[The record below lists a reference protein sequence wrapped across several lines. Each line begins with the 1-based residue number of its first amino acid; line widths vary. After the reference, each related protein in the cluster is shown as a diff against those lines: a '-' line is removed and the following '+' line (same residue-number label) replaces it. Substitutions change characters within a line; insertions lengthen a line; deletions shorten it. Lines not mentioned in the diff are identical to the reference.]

1 MNFRTDWITRAET
14 SGDIAAIRE
23 INLAAFDTAEEA
35 DLVDAL
41 RRGPAWIAELSL
53 VTLDAAG
60 ARVGYVLLT
69 RAHIDETPA
78 LCLGPCAV
86 LPQYQG
92 SGVGSAAIRAALAA
106 AKARGEQFVTVL
118 GHPEY
123 YPRFGFTRA
132 GTHGVTMKT
141 SVPDDALM
149 VLSLDTEPVPSGVIR
164 YAAAFGDI

>member
-1 MNFRTDWITRAET
+1 MNSRTDWTTRAET
-14 SGDIAAIRE
+14 SADIPAIRE

-41 RRGPAWIAELSL
+41 RQDPAWIDGLSL
-53 VTLDAAG
+53 VTLDGAG
-60 ARVGYVLLT
+60 ALVGYVLLT
-69 RAHIDETPA
+69 RAHIGDTPA

-86 LPQYQG
+86 LPQYQKT
-92 SGVGSAAIRAALAA
+92 GVGSAAIRAALDA
-106 AKARGEQFVTVL
+106 AKARGENFVTVL

-132 GTHGVTMKT
+132 SLHGVAMKT

-149 VLSLDTEPVPSGVIR
+149 ALSLVEEPLPSGIIR